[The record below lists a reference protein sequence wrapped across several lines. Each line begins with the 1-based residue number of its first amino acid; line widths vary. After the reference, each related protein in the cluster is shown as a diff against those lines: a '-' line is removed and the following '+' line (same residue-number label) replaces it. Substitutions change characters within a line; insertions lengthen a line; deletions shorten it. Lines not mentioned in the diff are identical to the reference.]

1 MKLKFLFLLLII
13 FKTNTHSSDIEY
25 PVKYERPED
34 TVRAFE
40 ETTINLLKM
49 SNSESKEQCFIYTL
63 NRVKNLF
70 DFKTIAK
77 IILGK
82 QLEGE
87 NKELEIEFTKQL
99 RNLTA
104 RTMVLNYV
112 NYSKQKY
119 KTVKSKKNEK
129 RAFIFTEFYISD
141 NKTIPFRFVLKNN
154 EGNWQIINI
163 IASGVSELSV
173 KKIEYQSFLETKTL
187 YDLIQEIKLQNQI

>member
-154 EGNWQIINI
+154 QGNWQIINI

>member
-25 PVKYERPED
+25 PVKCERPED

-99 RNLTA
+99 KKSNRKDNGLELCQLFKA
-104 RTMVLNYV
+104 KIYRRLNQR
-112 NYSKQKY
+112 K
-119 KTVKSKKNEK
+119 
-129 RAFIFTEFYISD
+129 
-141 NKTIPFRFVLKNN
+141 
-154 EGNWQIINI
+154 
-163 IASGVSELSV
+163 
-173 KKIEYQSFLETKTL
+173 
-187 YDLIQEIKLQNQI
+187 

>member
-25 PVKYERPED
+25 LVKYERPED

-49 SNSESKEQCFIYTL
+49 SNTESKEQRFIYTL
-63 NRVKNLF
+63 NRVKSLF
-70 DFKTIAK
+70 DFKTIVK
-77 IILGK
+77 IILSGH
-82 QLEGE
+82 LEGE
-87 NKELEIEFTKQL
+87 NKELEVEFTKQL

-119 KTVKSKKNEK
+119 MTVKSKKNKK

-141 NKTIPFRFVLKNN
+141 NKTVPFRFVLKNN
-154 EGNWQIINI
+154 QGNWQIINI
-163 IASGVSELSV
+163 ITSGVSELSV
-173 KKIEYQSFLETKTL
+173 KKIEYQSFLETKPL
-187 YDLIQEIKLQNQI
+187 FDLIKKIKLQNQI

>member
-49 SNSESKEQCFIYTL
+49 SNTESTEQRFIYTL

-77 IILGK
+77 IILSGH
-82 QLEGE
+82 LEGE
-87 NKELEIEFTKQL
+87 NKELEVEFSKQL

-187 YDLIQEIKLQNQI
+187 FDLIQEIKLQNQI

>member
-1 MKLKFLFLLLII
+1 
-13 FKTNTHSSDIEY
+13 
-25 PVKYERPED
+25 
-34 TVRAFE
+34 
-40 ETTINLLKM
+40 
-49 SNSESKEQCFIYTL
+49 
-63 NRVKNLF
+63 
-70 DFKTIAK
+70 
-77 IILGK
+77 
-82 QLEGE
+82 
-87 NKELEIEFTKQL
+87 
-99 RNLTA
+99 
-104 RTMVLNYV
+104 MVLNYV

>member
-25 PVKYERPED
+25 LVKYERPED

-49 SNSESKEQCFIYTL
+49 SNTESKEQRFIYTL
-63 NRVKNLF
+63 NRVKSLF
-70 DFKTIAK
+70 DFKTIVK
-77 IILGK
+77 IILSGH
-82 QLEGE
+82 LEGE
-87 NKELEIEFTKQL
+87 NKELEVEFTKQL

-119 KTVKSKKNEK
+119 KTVKSKKNKK

-154 EGNWQIINI
+154 QGNWQIINI
-163 IASGVSELSV
+163 ITSGVSELSV
-173 KKIEYQSFLETKTL
+173 KKIEYQSFLETKPL
-187 YDLIQEIKLQNQI
+187 FDLIQEIKLQNQI

>member
-49 SNSESKEQCFIYTL
+49 SNTESKEQRFIYTL

-77 IILGK
+77 IILSGH
-82 QLEGE
+82 LEGE
-87 NKELEIEFTKQL
+87 NKELEVEFTKQL

-154 EGNWQIINI
+154 QGNWQIINI

-187 YDLIQEIKLQNQI
+187 FDLIQEIKLQNQI

>member
-77 IILGK
+77 IVLGK